1 VPLGAGVSA
10 GGGARESVASGTI
23 CPTCQTPISADEPA
37 TVCPVCK
44 QAHHEECWN
53 EVGGCAIYGCEAAP
67 QFEKKPDTQPI
78 TSAWGDFKAC
88 PMCGEQIKAI
98 ALKCRFC
105 GANFDTVDPLSV
117 ADLRKRA
124 DRVEGGKSIRTTVII
139 LFAFSV
145 IGLLAPIMLLIS
157 LIWVLR
163 NRENISRVSPGMLVL
178 GYAAIGL
185 SAVYT
190 LMMIVLI
197 ATG

>member
-1 VPLGAGVSA
+1 VSA
-10 GGGARESVASGTI
+10 GRRSAAATAPAAVASGSV
-23 CPTCQTPISADEPA
+23 CPTCQTTIAADEPA
-37 TVCPVCK
+37 TVCPACK

-67 QFEKKPDTQPI
+67 QFEKHPDTQPI
-78 TSAWGDFKAC
+78 TSAWGDFKSC

-98 ALKCRFC
+98 ALKCRYC
-105 GANFDTVDPLSV
+105 GANFDTVDPLNV

-124 DRVEGGKSIRTTVII
+124 DREEGGKSIRTAVIVI
-139 LFAFSV
+139 FAFSV

-157 LIWVLR
+157 LVYVLK
-163 NRENISRVSPGMLVL
+163 NRERISRVSPGMLVL
-178 GYAAIGL
+178 GFASIGL

-190 LMMIVLI
+190 LMMLIMI